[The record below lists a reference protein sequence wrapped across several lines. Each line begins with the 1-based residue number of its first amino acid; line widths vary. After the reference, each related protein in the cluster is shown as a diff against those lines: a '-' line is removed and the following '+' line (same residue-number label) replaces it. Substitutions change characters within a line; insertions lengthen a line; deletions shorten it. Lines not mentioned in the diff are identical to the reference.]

1 MGTCTASATK
11 SRLRFLQA
19 TTEKA
24 ATPKTEEKA
33 TVATQTS
40 AENTVNP
47 ALVNQSNPI
56 VNVPV
61 NNTLTVTDSAAP
73 DISKNF
79 VVKVTNANANG
90 LVIFTA
96 KYTSALRCTWQIAD
110 SAAAPATGS
119 AIATCTDTQWCGQNF
134 GVGTLVS
141 ATATNY
147 NNLKAFSSGKSYAI
161 YFACSNDVPYST
173 TVSNI
178 FSTQIN
184 LPDVGTNK
192 NKDTDTKQTKN
203 TDATTAGFI
212 YFRYTILAILIL
224 LI

>member
-56 VNVPV
+56 TFSVCPVQHPVCTSDVSGNKLYSDYFDQLIADTRTPELFNKNLGIVNVPV
-61 NNTLTVTDSAAP
+61 NNTLTLTDSAAP

-110 SAAAPATGS
+110 SAAGS

-147 NNLKAFSSGKSYAI
+147 NNLKAFSSGKSCAI
-161 YFACSNDVPYST
+161 YFAC
-173 TVSNI
+173 
-178 FSTQIN
+178 F
-184 LPDVGTNK
+184 
-192 NKDTDTKQTKN
+192 
-203 TDATTAGFI
+203 
-212 YFRYTILAILIL
+212 
-224 LI
+224 